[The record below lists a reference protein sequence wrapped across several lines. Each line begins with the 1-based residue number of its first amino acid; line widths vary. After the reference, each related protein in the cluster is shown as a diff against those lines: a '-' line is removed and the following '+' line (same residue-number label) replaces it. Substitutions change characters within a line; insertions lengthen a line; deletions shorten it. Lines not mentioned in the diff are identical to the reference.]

1 VNEKGVSAICSVDGL
16 SEAERAIR
24 RHACGQAHCVGGY
37 RESVVLGKLRKQRQS
52 AIQYALGLRPIV
64 HGPHSREPQERRCAV
79 WRRALFSLKHQR
91 IEVGGH
97 GKF

>member
-1 VNEKGVSAICSVDGL
+1 MDF
-16 SEAERAIR
+16 R
-24 RHACGQAHCVGGY
+24 RLNARSGATHAAKHTAWGGY